1 MSVGQDHSK
10 KVLLGF
16 RYRIPLARGEKT
28 AEPWFCWDWVINCWL
43 RILELFAGS
52 NTPKCYRNAPW
63 GTSTSST
70 LRFQAL
76 IYGLYPVHP
85 STLYTSCQT
94 KWQWQNPNFLTKKK
108 QTNSS
113 NSCWSYHIHP
123 QSSWFSNP
131 KGAIQGIQEPPQKTA
146 FSPCLAPCTWASK
159 MDRTW
164 FYCKRTKIRRNPQH
178 SETMSVWAFF
188 HLDPPDGVV
197 PKFQW
202 LDHP

>member
-10 KVLLGF
+10 NVLLGF

-76 IYGLYPVHP
+76 WPILTTS
-85 STLYTSCQT
+85 STLVASCQYTSCQT
-94 KWQWQNPNFLTKKK
+94 KWQWKNPNFLTKKTK
-108 QTNSS
+108 KLTHRIRVDHSIS
-113 NSCWSYHIHP
+113 
-123 QSSWFSNP
+123 
-131 KGAIQGIQEPPQKTA
+131 TR
-146 FSPCLAPCTWASK
+146 SPVGFQIPRGPS
-159 MDRTW
+159 
-164 FYCKRTKIRRNPQH
+164 RNPPPKKKKQH
-178 SETMSVWAFF
+178 FPPALLPAPG
-188 HLDPPDGVV
+188 HLRWIEHMV
-197 PKFQW
+197 
-202 LDHP
+202 LL

>member
-94 KWQWQNPNFLTKKK
+94 KWQWQNPNFLTKKNK
-108 QTNSS
+108 QTHRIRVDHTIS
-113 NSCWSYHIHP
+113 
-123 QSSWFSNP
+123 
-131 KGAIQGIQEPPQKTA
+131 TR
-146 FSPCLAPCTWASK
+146 SPVGFQIPRGPS
-159 MDRTW
+159 RES
-164 FYCKRTKIRRNPQH
+164 RNPPKKQH
-178 SETMSVWAFF
+178 FPPALLPAPGHPRWIEHGFTVNGPKSGGTLNIPKRCPFGRFF
-188 HLDPPDGVV
+188 TSIH
-197 PKFQW
+197 QMA
-202 LDHP
+202 